1 MANRTLILAKI
12 AIKILRIIFAILLVF
27 FLVFG
32 SAGTFRW
39 PEAWAFLILYFIA
52 VGGMLIWLKINDPE
66 LLKERM
72 SAKKDIK
79 SWDKKIILVYTFLLM
94 IMIATAG
101 LDAVRFGWSH
111 VPLSL
116 KIVGFFGFVP
126 TFFLVFWAMNENTY
140 LSEVVRI
147 QKDRGHRVCTTG
159 PYKYVRHPMYA
170 GVILIILC
178 LPLALG
184 SFYALIP
191 GSLIILLFILRTFL
205 EDKMLQDEL
214 PGYRDYARTVRY
226 KLIPGI
232 W

>member
-12 AIKILRIIFAILLVF
+12 TIKILRIIFAILLVF

-39 PEAWAFLILYFIA
+39 PEAWAFLLLYFIA
-52 VGGMLIWLKINDPE
+52 VGGIVIWLKINDPE

-72 SAKKDIK
+72 SSKKDAK

-101 LDAVRFGWSH
+101 LDAVRFRWSH

-205 EDKMLQDEL
+205 EDKTLQDEL
-214 PGYRDYARTVRY
+214 PGYGDYARTVRY

>member
-12 AIKILRIIFAILLVF
+12 TIKILRIVSAILVVF

-39 PEAWAFLILYFIA
+39 PEAWAFLLLYFIA

-72 SAKKDIK
+72 SAKKDVK

-101 LDAVRFGWSH
+101 LDAVRFRWSH
-111 VPLSL
+111 VSLSL

-205 EDKMLQDEL
+205 EDKTLQDEL